1 MDDKT
6 KSAIVGGTIFGGLM
20 SSAIGMVI
28 PPKKSGAQK

>member
-20 SSAIGMVI
+20 SSAIGIVI
-28 PPKKSGAQK
+28 AIASG